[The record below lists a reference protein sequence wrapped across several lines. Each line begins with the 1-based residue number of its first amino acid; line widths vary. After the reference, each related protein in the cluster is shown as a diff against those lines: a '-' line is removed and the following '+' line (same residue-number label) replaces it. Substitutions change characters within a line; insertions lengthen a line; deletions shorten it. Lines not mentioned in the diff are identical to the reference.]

1 MFKQCD
7 STRET
12 GETAKH
18 QLCALYEKLSEQHR
32 HFHVNQP
39 ADSVSAKQPA
49 GFATLKIKGFQKDF
63 LNQMLQKSHNVKR
76 WKIKNEGS

>member
-18 QLCALYEKLSEQHR
+18 QLCALYEKLGEPQT
-32 HFHVNQP
+32 FHVNQP

-63 LNQMLQKSHNVKR
+63 LNQMLQKSHNVKK

>member
-18 QLCALYEKLSEQHR
+18 QLCALYEKLGEPQT
-32 HFHVNQP
+32 FHVNQP
-39 ADSVSAKQPA
+39 ADSVSAKHPA
-49 GFATLKIKGFQKDF
+49 GSATLKIKGFQKDF
-63 LNQMLQKSHNVKR
+63 LNQMLHKSHNVKR
-76 WKIKNEGS
+76 WKIKK